1 IFGAAAVLSSPELGY
16 MRRGFAPNVA
26 IRVVAVCFT
35 LSVVFVLALLTEWW
49 QGGRERPR
57 GAFGVTLIV
66 LLPAAVTLLV
76 VHGQTDGEVP
86 WAWMAPTWLAAV
98 LSVALLLLLSMA
110 SYPATESADVP
121 VLDVAS
127 LTPREIEE
135 LLAIR
140 EQTLCTL

>member
-1 IFGAAAVLSSPELGY
+1 RVLLESPRARQPDSRERFWRSGFGVLVRMILIVSAISGAAAVLSSPELGY

-26 IRVVAVCFT
+26 IRVAAVCFT

-98 LSVALLLLLSMA
+98 LSVALLLLLSM
-110 SYPATESADVP
+110 
-121 VLDVAS
+121 
-127 LTPREIEE
+127 
-135 LLAIR
+135 
-140 EQTLCTL
+140 